1 MQCIRACVREGKNHH
16 KVFAHLPAIQ
26 EELRVRFESLRR
38 RMKLSDS
45 IKAMRGF
52 NAGKQVCKSKRTE
65 MNTAEEA
72 RANREAI

>member
-1 MQCIRACVREGKNHH
+1 MYERVNHH
-16 KVFAHLPAIQ
+16 KVLAHLPAIQ
-26 EELRVRFESLRR
+26 EELRVRFESLRH

-45 IKAMRGF
+45 INAMRGV
-52 NAGKQVCKSKRTE
+52 NPRKQFYKSKMTA